1 MEKDV
6 APAGARTTTAKLTR
20 GSMLR
25 RMGVGAGTAV
35 AASTLAFTSPAGVV
49 QAAGAAARGTRLS
62 KKPTIIL
69 VHGAFAESASWNGS
83 LGRLLD
89 QGFPTIAAAVPLR
102 SIAGDTVFLSAIVK
116 SIKGPVVL
124 VGHSY
129 GGAVISSASA
139 ENTNVKALVFV
150 SGLAPEPGEKLGAL
164 VSRFP
169 GSTLTPTLSS
179 VPLAD
184 GSNDLYIQQDKYHQ
198 QFMADVP
205 IAVAALGAVTQ
216 RPIRDY
222 AFNEPSG
229 AAGWKLLPSWFIYAE
244 LDKNIPA
251 AVHRFMAERAGARE
265 VVEIKGAAHALPVSQ
280 PDAVTDLILKATA
293 YVESIG

>member
-1 MEKDV
+1 MEK
-6 APAGARTTTAKLTR
+6 LSR

-25 RMGVGAGTAV
+25 RMGAGAGAV
-35 AASTLAFTSPAGVV
+35 AASTLVLSSPVSVV
-49 QAAGAAARGTRLS
+49 QAAGAAVRGTRLS

-83 LGRLLD
+83 IDRLVD

-102 SIAGDTVFLSAIVK
+102 SIAGDTTFVSAIVK

-129 GGAVISSASA
+129 GGAIISSAGA
-139 ENTNVKALVFV
+139 ENDNVKALVFV
-150 SGLAPEPGEKLGAL
+150 SVLAPEPGEQLGAL

-169 GSTLTPTLSS
+169 GSTLNPTLSS

-184 GSNDLYIQQDKYHQ
+184 GSHDLYIRQDKYHQ
-198 QFMADVP
+198 QFMADVS
-205 IAVAALGAVTQ
+205 IAVATVAAATQ

-222 AFNEPSG
+222 AFSEPSG
-229 AAGWKLLPSWFIYAE
+229 AAGWKTLPSWFMYAE
-244 LDKNIPA
+244 FDKNIPP
-251 AVHRFMAERAGARE
+251 AVHRWMAERARARE

-280 PDAVTDLILKATA
+280 PDAVADLILKAAA